1 MSRPPAAAQPN
12 QPMNAATPTP
22 RPNPAPIAF
31 AGPFQPPGVPR
42 PAPYPAPFYQ
52 TRRPLV
58 FPPVLPPGAFGGPRV
73 YQPPPPPLGGFPPHP
88 GTPLNP
94 FGLPGFRPSH
104 TYHPVSVLSHQRPA
118 VIDGT
123 FGPGAVTRP
132 PITPVPSANVFG
144 LGAVTRP
151 RPFMTP
157 VPPANVFGPGAV
169 TRPPIAFVPPANV
182 FGPGAMARPPI
193 TLVPPANVFG
203 PGATARPPITPVPP
217 ANVFG
222 PGATARPPITPV
234 PPANVFGPGAVARP
248 PIAPVPSANVFGPGA
263 VTRPPIA
270 PVPPANVFGHGAVTR
285 PPIAPVPPANV
296 FGHGAVTRPP
306 MTPVPPAT
314 DFGPGAVTRPHIAP
328 VPPVNEPQ
336 FKVYVGKIAS
346 TVDNNFV
353 LSLLQVC
360 GIVKSWNPVTNP
372 IDGTP
377 TGFGFCDFESA
388 EGSLRAW
395 RLLNKLRID
404 GQELLVNVNEA
415 TRQHLQK
422 YCENTT
428 EEKANEIDMAAM
440 QMIHSMVEER
450 MRCKFLGSPIQSVQA
465 STSISDEKG
474 DGHTRSGA
482 LEERTSKR
490 QREKEEHLGEN
501 KVVCLQGWKD
511 KEVISAGKPFLQID
525 AMSSMYVPME
535 PESTIEHERKRQRR
549 EIDGFHK
556 SNGEGKGIVSL
567 PVLVSDKLNSSASG
581 EKVSFELQA
590 TSKSGN
596 KETFDAEQLL
606 AAIPKTKEEL
616 FAYDVNWAIY
626 DKHGLHERMRHWVSE
641 KSIEVFGEEIAEF
654 VEYVVASTKEHVDAP
669 RMLEALVSLMDDSAE
684 KFILSLWTEL
694 IFEIKKAETGLA

>member
-58 FPPVLPPGAFGGPRV
+58 FPPVLPPGAFRGPRE
-73 YQPPPPPLGGFPPHP
+73 YQPPPPPPGGFRPHP
-88 GTPLNP
+88 ATPLNP
-94 FGLPGFRPSH
+94 FGLPGFRPSN
-104 TYHPVSVLSHQRPA
+104 TYHPVSVLSHQWPA

-123 FGPGAVTRP
+123 FGPGAMTRP
-132 PITPVPSANVFG
+132 PITPVPPANVFG
-144 LGAVTRP
+144 PGAVTRP
-151 RPFMTP
+151 RPLMTP

-193 TLVPPANVFG
+193 AL
-203 PGATARPPITPVPP
+203 
-217 ANVFG
+217 
-222 PGATARPPITPV
+222 
-234 PPANVFGPGAVARP
+234 
-248 PIAPVPSANVFGPGA
+248 
-263 VTRPPIA
+263 
-270 PVPPANVFGHGAVTR
+270 VPPANVFGHGAVTR

-346 TVDNNFV
+346 TVDNDFV

-428 EEKANEIDMAAM
+428 EEKANETDMAAM
-440 QMIHSMVEER
+440 QTIHSMVEER
-450 MRCKFLGSPIQSVQA
+450 MRCKFPGSPIQSVQA
-465 STSISDEKG
+465 STSMSDEKG

-490 QREKEEHLGEN
+490 QREKEEHLGES

-511 KEVISAGKPFLQID
+511 KEVISAGKPSLQID
-525 AMSSMYVPME
+525 AISSMYVPME

-549 EIDGFHK
+549 ENGFHK
-556 SNGEGKGIVSL
+556 SNGEGKGIVSVQ
-567 PVLVSDKLNSSASG
+567 VLVSDKLNSSAPG
-581 EKVSFELQA
+581 EKGNSELQA
-590 TSKSGN
+590 TSKLGN
-596 KETFDAEQLL
+596 KETLDAEQLL

-684 KFILSLWTEL
+684 KFVISFWTEL

>member
-1 MSRPPAAAQPN
+1 M
-12 QPMNAATPTP
+12 
-22 RPNPAPIAF
+22 ILHDLWC
-31 AGPFQPPGVPR
+31 V
-42 PAPYPAPFYQ
+42 
-52 TRRPLV
+52 LV
-58 FPPVLPPGAFGGPRV
+58 CFHDLDV
-73 YQPPPPPLGGFPPHP
+73 
-88 GTPLNP
+88 

-118 VIDGT
+118 VTDGA

-132 PITPVPSANVFG
+132 PITPVPPANVFG

-193 TLVPPANVFG
+193 ALVPPANVFG
-203 PGATARPPITPVPP
+203 PGAV
-217 ANVFG
+217 
-222 PGATARPPITPV
+222 ARPPITPV

-270 PVPPANVFGHGAVTR
+270 PVPSANVFGPGAVTRPPITPVPPANVFGHGAVTR
-285 PPIAPVPPANV
+285 PPIAPAPPANV

-346 TVDNNFV
+346 TVDNDFV

-360 GIVKSWNPVTNP
+360 GIVKSWNPVINP

-440 QMIHSMVEER
+440 QTIHSMVEER

-490 QREKEEHLGEN
+490 QREKEEHLGES

-511 KEVISAGKPFLQID
+511 KEVISAGKPSLQID
-525 AMSSMYVPME
+525 AISSMYVPME

-549 EIDGFHK
+549 ESECIFF
-556 SNGEGKGIVSL
+556 VS
-567 PVLVSDKLNSSASG
+567 
-581 EKVSFELQA
+581 
-590 TSKSGN
+590 
-596 KETFDAEQLL
+596 
-606 AAIPKTKEEL
+606 
-616 FAYDVNWAIY
+616 
-626 DKHGLHERMRHWVSE
+626 
-641 KSIEVFGEEIAEF
+641 
-654 VEYVVASTKEHVDAP
+654 
-669 RMLEALVSLMDDSAE
+669 
-684 KFILSLWTEL
+684 
-694 IFEIKKAETGLA
+694 

>member
-58 FPPVLPPGAFGGPRV
+58 FPPVLPPGAFRGPRE
-73 YQPPPPPLGGFPPHP
+73 YQPPPPPPGGFRPHP
-88 GTPLNP
+88 ATPLNP
-94 FGLPGFRPSH
+94 FGLPGFRPSN
-104 TYHPVSVLSHQRPA
+104 TYHPVSVLSHQWPA

-123 FGPGAVTRP
+123 FGPGAMTRP
-132 PITPVPSANVFG
+132 PITPVPPANVFG
-144 LGAVTRP
+144 PGAVTRP
-151 RPFMTP
+151 RPLMTP

-193 TLVPPANVFG
+193 AL
-203 PGATARPPITPVPP
+203 
-217 ANVFG
+217 
-222 PGATARPPITPV
+222 
-234 PPANVFGPGAVARP
+234 
-248 PIAPVPSANVFGPGA
+248 
-263 VTRPPIA
+263 
-270 PVPPANVFGHGAVTR
+270 VPPANVFGHGAVTR

-346 TVDNNFV
+346 TVDNDFV

-428 EEKANEIDMAAM
+428 EEKANETDMAAM
-440 QMIHSMVEER
+440 QTIHSMVEER
-450 MRCKFLGSPIQSVQA
+450 MRCKFPGSPIQSVQA
-465 STSISDEKG
+465 STSMSDEKG

-490 QREKEEHLGEN
+490 QREKEEHLGES

-511 KEVISAGKPFLQID
+511 KEVISAGKPSLQID
-525 AMSSMYVPME
+525 AISSMYVPME

-556 SNGEGKGIVSL
+556 SNGEGKGIVSVQ
-567 PVLVSDKLNSSASG
+567 VLVSDKLNSSAPG
-581 EKVSFELQA
+581 EKGNSELQA
-590 TSKSGN
+590 TSKLGN
-596 KETFDAEQLL
+596 KETLDAEQLL

-684 KFILSLWTEL
+684 KFVISFWTEL

>member
-1 MSRPPAAAQPN
+1 MAMHWFRGGGGTRFKFGYLHKSASRLQKYEN
-12 QPMNAATPTP
+12 FINTMLIICTD
-22 RPNPAPIAF
+22 
-31 AGPFQPPGVPR
+31 
-42 PAPYPAPFYQ
+42 
-52 TRRPLV
+52 
-58 FPPVLPPGAFGGPRV
+58 
-73 YQPPPPPLGGFPPHP
+73 
-88 GTPLNP
+88 
-94 FGLPGFRPSH
+94 SK
-104 TYHPVSVLSHQRPA
+104 RPA
-118 VIDGT
+118 VTDGA

-132 PITPVPSANVFG
+132 PITPVPPANVFG

-193 TLVPPANVFG
+193 ALVPPANVFG
-203 PGATARPPITPVPP
+203 PGAV
-217 ANVFG
+217 
-222 PGATARPPITPV
+222 ARPPITPV

-270 PVPPANVFGHGAVTR
+270 PVPSANVFGPGAVTRPPITPVPPANVFGHGAVTR
-285 PPIAPVPPANV
+285 PPIAPAPPANV

-346 TVDNNFV
+346 TVDNDFV

-360 GIVKSWNPVTNP
+360 GIVKSWNPVINP

-404 GQELLVNVNEA
+404 GQELLACGSSLGSRLGSPRGGSAIVSHDDLGNSGGVVGSGLVHLSRVRRWADRWAHVPVNVNEA

-440 QMIHSMVEER
+440 QTIHSMVEER

-465 STSISDEKG
+465 STSFSDEKG

-490 QREKEEHLGEN
+490 QREKEEHLGES

-511 KEVISAGKPFLQID
+511 KEVISAGKPSLQID
-525 AMSSMYVPME
+525 AISSMYVPME

-567 PVLVSDKLNSSASG
+567 PVLVSDKLNSSAPG

-654 VEYVVASTKEHVDAP
+654 VEYVVASTKEHC
-669 RMLEALVSLMDDSAE
+669 LLVAQVRRVITKKLAQFLLVAQGRVLLARSVCVVSGEEVKWDSFQRVPHAGV
-684 KFILSLWTEL
+684 SS
-694 IFEIKKAETGLA
+694 

>member
-58 FPPVLPPGAFGGPRV
+58 FPPVLPPGTFHGPRV
-73 YQPPPPPLGGFPPHP
+73 YQPPPQPPGGFGPHP

-94 FGLPGFRPSH
+94 FGLPGFHPSH

-118 VIDGT
+118 VIDGA

-132 PITPVPSANVFG
+132 PITPVPPANVFG
-144 LGAVTRP
+144 PGAMTRP
-151 RPFMTP
+151 RPLMTP
-157 VPPANVFGPGAV
+157 VPAANVFGPGAV

-193 TLVPPANVFG
+193 ALVPPANVFG
-203 PGATARPPITPVPP
+203 PGAVT
-217 ANVFG
+217 
-222 PGATARPPITPV
+222 
-234 PPANVFGPGAVARP
+234 RP
-248 PIAPVPSANVFGPGA
+248 PIAPLPSANVFGPGA

-270 PVPPANVFGHGAVTR
+270 PLPPANVFGHGAVTT

-296 FGHGAVTRPP
+296 LGHGAVTRPP

-346 TVDNNFV
+346 TVDNDFV

-360 GIVKSWNPVTNP
+360 GIVKSWDPVTNP
-372 IDGTP
+372 IGGTP

-415 TRQHLQK
+415 TSQHLQK

-428 EEKANEIDMAAM
+428 EEKANETDMAAM
-440 QMIHSMVEER
+440 QTIHSMVEER

-511 KEVISAGKPFLQID
+511 KEVISAGKPSLQID
-525 AMSSMYVPME
+525 AISSTYVPME

-549 EIDGFHK
+549 ENGFHK
-556 SNGEGKGIVSL
+556 SNGEGKGIVSV
-567 PVLVSDKLNSSASG
+567 PVLVSDKLNSSSPG
-581 EKVSFELQA
+581 EKVNSELQA

-596 KETFDAEQLL
+596 KETLDAEQLL

>member
-1 MSRPPAAAQPN
+1 M
-12 QPMNAATPTP
+12 
-22 RPNPAPIAF
+22 ILHDLWC
-31 AGPFQPPGVPR
+31 V
-42 PAPYPAPFYQ
+42 
-52 TRRPLV
+52 LV
-58 FPPVLPPGAFGGPRV
+58 CFHDLDV
-73 YQPPPPPLGGFPPHP
+73 
-88 GTPLNP
+88 

-118 VIDGT
+118 VTDGA

-132 PITPVPSANVFG
+132 PITPVPPANVFG

-193 TLVPPANVFG
+193 AL
-203 PGATARPPITPVPP
+203 
-217 ANVFG
+217 
-222 PGATARPPITPV
+222 V

-263 VTRPPIA
+263 VTRPPIT

-285 PPIAPVPPANV
+285 PPIAPAPPANV

-346 TVDNNFV
+346 TVDNDFV

-360 GIVKSWNPVTNP
+360 GIVKSWNPVINP

-440 QMIHSMVEER
+440 QTIHSMVEER

-490 QREKEEHLGEN
+490 QREKEEHLGES

-511 KEVISAGKPFLQID
+511 KEVISAGKPSLQID
-525 AMSSMYVPME
+525 AISSMYVPME

-556 SNGEGKGIVSL
+556 SNGEGHCIST
-567 PVLVSDKLNSSASG
+567 SAS
-581 EKVSFELQA
+581 L
-590 TSKSGN
+590 
-596 KETFDAEQLL
+596 
-606 AAIPKTKEEL
+606 
-616 FAYDVNWAIY
+616 
-626 DKHGLHERMRHWVSE
+626 R
-641 KSIEVFGEEIAEF
+641 
-654 VEYVVASTKEHVDAP
+654 
-669 RMLEALVSLMDDSAE
+669 
-684 KFILSLWTEL
+684 
-694 IFEIKKAETGLA
+694 